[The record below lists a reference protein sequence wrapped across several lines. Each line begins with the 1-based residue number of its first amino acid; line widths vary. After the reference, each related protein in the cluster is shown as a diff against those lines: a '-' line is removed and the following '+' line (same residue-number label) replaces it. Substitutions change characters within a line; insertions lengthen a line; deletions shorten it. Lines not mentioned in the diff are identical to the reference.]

1 MSVIDVQLRPAWR
14 NYWLGFLVA
23 GGLLAMAVSSIT
35 GGSGREGQ
43 VLAGLWL
50 IGALAMLVFV
60 AFKRFSWKFTINDT
74 RVSRHYG
81 LVSRNQQSIR
91 IRDLR
96 SVELNQGIFQRIFGV
111 GDLAFY
117 SAGSDNAEVR
127 FVGIKRPLE
136 WRNRIDDAMD
146 RLKDSNE

>member
-1 MSVIDVQLRPAWR
+1 MAVIDVQLRPAWR
-14 NYWLGFLVA
+14 NYWLGLLIAGALLV
-23 GGLLAMAVSSIT
+23 MAVISFAD
-35 GGSGREGQ
+35 GSGREGQ
-43 VLAGLWL
+43 MIAGLWL
-50 IGALAMLVFV
+50 LGALAMLLFV
-60 AFKRFSWKFTINDT
+60 AFKRFSWKFTIDDT

-81 LVSRNQQSIR
+81 LVSRNQQSVR

-96 SVELNQGIFQRIFGV
+96 SVELSQGIFQRLFGV

-127 FVGIKRPLE
+127 FVGIRQPLE

-146 RLKDSNE
+146 RLKDSGD